1 MQPFEGKV
9 AIVTGAGSGIGQGI
23 AKRLGCEGARVIVD
37 YIGTPEGAEET
48 RRAIEQ
54 CGSQGKIVEADVTRQ
69 EDIRKLVDAAW
80 DQFGSADILVNNAGM
95 EKKSM
100 FWDTPEEEYDKIMAV
115 NLRGPF
121 FLTQAFVRRLRDA
134 KKPGRII
141 NISSVHEDMAF
152 PGFSTYCCS
161 KGGLRMLMRNL
172 AVELGPL
179 GITVNN
185 VAPGAIATPINKSLL
200 EDKPKLNALLNNIP
214 LGRMGTPE
222 DVAGLVAYL
231 ASDEASYVSGSTF
244 VIDGGLMRS
253 YREQ

>member
-1 MQPFEGKV
+1 MHPFQGKV

-37 YIGTPEGAEET
+37 YVGTAAGAEET
-48 RRAIEQ
+48 QRAIEQ
-54 CGSQGKIVEADVTRQ
+54 CGSEGQIVQADVTSQ
-69 EDIRKLVDAAW
+69 QDIVKLIDTAW
-80 DQFGSADILVNNAGM
+80 NQFGSADILVNNAGM
-95 EKKSM
+95 ETKSM
-100 FWDTPEEEYDKIMAV
+100 FWDTPEAEYDKIMAV

-134 KKPGRII
+134 KKPGRVI

-185 VAPGAIATPINKSLL
+185 VAPGAIATPMNKSLL
-200 EDKPKLNALLNNIP
+200 EDKPKLNALLANIP
-214 LGRMGTPE
+214 LGRLGTPV
-222 DVAGLVAYL
+222 DVASLVAFL
-231 ASDEASYVSGSTF
+231 ASDEASYVTGSTF
-244 VIDGGLMRS
+244 VIDGGLMRN

>member
-1 MQPFEGKV
+1 MQPFQGKV
-9 AIVTGAGSGIGQGI
+9 AIVTGASSGIGQGI
-23 AKRLGCEGARVIVD
+23 AKRLGCDGARVIVD

-48 RRAIEQ
+48 ERAIEQ
-54 CGSQGKIVEADVTRQ
+54 CGSQGKIVQADVTRQ
-69 EDIRKLVDAAW
+69 EDIAKLIDTAW
-80 DQFGSADILVNNAGM
+80 NQFGSADILVNNAGM
-95 EKKSM
+95 ETKSM
-100 FWDTPEEEYDKIMAV
+100 FWDTPEAEYDKIMAV

-172 AVELGPL
+172 SVELGPL

-200 EDKPKLNALLNNIP
+200 EDKPKLNALLGNIP
-214 LGRMGTPE
+214 LGRLGTPD
-222 DVAGLVAYL
+222 DVAGLVAFL
-231 ASDEASYVSGSTF
+231 ASDEASYVTGSTF

>member
-1 MQPFEGKV
+1 MQPLQGKV
-9 AIVTGAGSGIGQGI
+9 AIVTGASSGIGQGI
-23 AKRLGCEGARVIVD
+23 AKRLGCDGARVIVD

-48 RRAIEQ
+48 ERAIEA
-54 CGSQGKIVEADVTRQ
+54 CGSKGEIVQADVTVK
-69 EDIRKLVDAAW
+69 EDICKLVDSAW
-80 DQFGSADILVNNAGM
+80 DKFGSADILVNNAGM

-100 FWDTPEEEYDKIMAV
+100 FWDTPESEYDKIMAV

-185 VAPGAIATPINKSLL
+185 VAPGAIATPINKALL
-200 EDKPKLNALLNNIP
+200 EDKPKLNALLANIP
-214 LGRMGTPE
+214 LGRLGTPD
-222 DVAGLVAYL
+222 DVAGLVAFL

-244 VIDGGLMRS
+244 VIDGGLMRN

>member
-1 MQPFEGKV
+1 MQPFQGKV
-9 AIVTGAGSGIGQGI
+9 AIVTGASSGIGQGI
-23 AKRLGCEGARVIVD
+23 AKRLGCDGARVIVD

-48 RRAIEQ
+48 ERAIEQ
-54 CGSQGKIVEADVTRQ
+54 CGSQGKIVRADVTRQ
-69 EDIRKLVDAAW
+69 EDIAKLIDTAW

-95 EKKSM
+95 ETKSM
-100 FWDTPEEEYDKIMAV
+100 FWDTPEAEYDKIMAV

-172 AVELGPL
+172 SVELGPL

-185 VAPGAIATPINKSLL
+185 VAPGAISTPINKSLL
-200 EDKPKLNALLNNIP
+200 EDKPKLNALLGNIP
-214 LGRMGTPE
+214 LGRLGTPD
-222 DVAGLVAYL
+222 DVAGLVAFL
-231 ASDEASYVSGSTF
+231 ASDEASYITGSTF
-244 VIDGGLMRS
+244 VIDGGLMRN

>member
-1 MQPFEGKV
+1 MQPFQGKV
-9 AIVTGAGSGIGQGI
+9 AIVTGASSGIGQGI
-23 AKRLGCEGARVIVD
+23 AKRLGCDGARVIVD

-48 RRAIEQ
+48 ERAIEQ
-54 CGSQGKIVEADVTRQ
+54 CGSQGKIVQADVTRQ
-69 EDIRKLVDAAW
+69 EDIAKLIDTAW

-95 EKKSM
+95 ETKSM
-100 FWDTPEEEYDKIMAV
+100 FWDTPEAEYDKIMAV

-172 AVELGPL
+172 SVELGPL

-185 VAPGAIATPINKSLL
+185 VAPGAISTPINKSLL
-200 EDKPKLNALLNNIP
+200 EDKPKLNALLGNIP
-214 LGRMGTPE
+214 LGRLGTPD
-222 DVAGLVAYL
+222 DVAGLVAFL
-231 ASDEASYVSGSTF
+231 ASDEASYITGSTF
-244 VIDGGLMRS
+244 VIDGGLMRN

>member
-23 AKRLGCEGARVIVD
+23 AKRLGCQGARVIVD
-37 YIGTPEGAEET
+37 YVGAPEGAQET
-48 RRAIEQ
+48 ERAIAQ
-54 CGSQGKIVEADVTRQ
+54 CGGRGEIVQGDVTRP
-69 EDIRKLVDAAW
+69 EDICKLVDTAW
-80 DQFGSADILVNNAGM
+80 DKFGSADILVNNAGM
-95 EKKSM
+95 ETKSM
-100 FWDTPEEEYDKIMAV
+100 FWDTPEAEYDKVMAV

-134 KKPGRII
+134 KKPGRVI

-214 LGRMGTPE
+214 LGRLGTPD
-222 DVAGLVAYL
+222 DVAGLVAFL
-231 ASDEASYVSGSTF
+231 ASDEASYISGSTF